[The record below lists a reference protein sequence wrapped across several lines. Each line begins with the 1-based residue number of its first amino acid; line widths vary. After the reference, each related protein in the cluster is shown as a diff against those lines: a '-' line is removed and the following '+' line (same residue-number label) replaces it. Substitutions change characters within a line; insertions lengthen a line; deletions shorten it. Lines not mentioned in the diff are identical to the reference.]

1 MNKLKKLI
9 TTFLLTA
16 LISTSSAQ
24 DGKESFE
31 FTLQDAQKYAIEN
44 SYMSINAKKEVL
56 KSEKKVDETIG
67 TGLPQI
73 SATGNYQQYIQTP
86 LSLVPANT
94 FQIPGQAVDPNQPE
108 FIELFFGT
116 EQQMGV
122 GIRAE
127 QLLFDGTFFV
137 GLQAS
142 KVYLEITKND
152 LKRSNI
158 EVKQMVTVAYGNV
171 LVAKR
176 NSEILKGNID
186 ILEKSVFETNELY
199 ETGFIEEQDKDQI
212 QLTLANVKNSYENA
226 TRMIE
231 ISKNQLKYIMG
242 IDVESSIVLI
252 DDLPTITTQS
262 TSETYLSTDF
272 DPSTHID
279 YQIINTQQLATNL
292 LLKQQRATNLPR
304 VSAFYSF
311 SSNAF
316 SNEFDFFDQK
326 RFYNGQSV
334 GLNINAPIFSGF
346 SRYNRI
352 QQAKIDVDKIETSKK
367 QVSQQLI
374 LEAQNKKSQYTFA
387 ISQYQ
392 TTEDNMKLAQRIFD
406 RTKIKYN
413 EGISSSL
420 DLTTANNQLLD
431 SQSKFIS
438 AAFQLI
444 QAKANLDKA
453 LNQ

>member
-108 FIELFFGT
+108 FIELFVGT
-116 EQQMGV
+116 EQQKGV
-122 GIRAE
+122 VIRAE

-292 LLKQQRATNLPR
+292 PR

-334 GLNINAPIFSGF
+334 GLNINAPIFSGC

-406 RTKIKYN
+406 KTKIKYN

>member
-1 MNKLKKLI
+1 
-9 TTFLLTA
+9 
-16 LISTSSAQ
+16 
-24 DGKESFE
+24 
-31 FTLQDAQKYAIEN
+31 
-44 SYMSINAKKEVL
+44 
-56 KSEKKVDETIG
+56 
-67 TGLPQI
+67 
-73 SATGNYQQYIQTP
+73 
-86 LSLVPANT
+86 
-94 FQIPGQAVDPNQPE
+94 
-108 FIELFFGT
+108 
-116 EQQMGV
+116 
-122 GIRAE
+122 
-127 QLLFDGTFFV
+127 
-137 GLQAS
+137 
-142 KVYLEITKND
+142 
-152 LKRSNI
+152 
-158 EVKQMVTVAYGNV
+158 
-171 LVAKR
+171 
-176 NSEILKGNID
+176 
-186 ILEKSVFETNELY
+186 
-199 ETGFIEEQDKDQI
+199 
-212 QLTLANVKNSYENA
+212 
-226 TRMIE
+226 
-231 ISKNQLKYIMG
+231 MG